1 MSDLSEFVTI
11 NDATLTTD
19 SKRVA
24 KHFKKRHD
32 TVLRAFD
39 NLGCSD
45 EYRRRNFAETV
56 ETRPNP
62 SGGEPIPSRVVRMT
76 KDGFMILVM
85 GFTGAEAMR
94 IKEAY
99 IEAFNAMAEQ
109 LQHISLSLWEQR
121 MALEKRD
128 ANSFMW
134 ASFGSRR
141 MLERQRELPAIR
153 GERERLEKAIQ
164 PELQL
169 VHSDTAVTNVRT
181 PERVAAANEPKRR
194 KRPAA

>member
-11 NDATLTTD
+11 NNSTLTTD

-24 KHFKKRHD
+24 KHFKKRHAN
-32 TVLRAFD
+32 VLRAFD
-39 NLGCSD
+39 NLGCGEEFNRLNFESVEETD
-45 EYRRRNFAETV
+45 AKGESRRV
-56 ETRPNP
+56 L
-62 SGGEPIPSRVVRMT
+62 RMT
-76 KDGFMILVM
+76 KNGFMLLVM
-85 GFTGAEAMR
+85 GFTGPEAMQ
-94 IKEAY
+94 IKIAY
-99 IEAFNAMAEQ
+99 MAAFDAMADQ
-109 LQHISLSLWEQR
+109 LQRLNMMSSLSLWEQ
-121 MALEKRD
+121 MKELEKRD
-128 ANSFMW
+128 ATSFSW

>member
-1 MSDLSEFVTI
+1 MSDLSEFVTL

-19 SKRVA
+19 SRRVA

-45 EYRRRNFAETV
+45 DYRHRNFAETV

-62 SGGEPIPSRVVRMT
+62 SGGEAIPSRVVRMT
-76 KDGFMILVM
+76 KDGFLILAM
-85 GFTGAEAMR
+85 GFRGAEAMA

-99 IEAFNAMAEQ
+99 IAAFNAMADQ

-134 ASFGSRR
+134 ASFGARR
-141 MLERQRELPAIR
+141 MLDRRRELPAITE
-153 GERERLEKAIQ
+153 ERARLDKAIQ
-164 PELQL
+164 PDLHL
-169 VHSDTAVTNVRT
+169 VHSDAAVTDVRT
-181 PERVAAANEPKRR
+181 PERVAAANEPKRS
-194 KRPAA
+194 KRPA